1 MLTKGLLM
9 FVLKKCHF
17 NEALIIYTINLY
29 QSKII
34 IMVHYGIMNI
44 KYIIPRIYSENY
56 YDDYDG
62 IDEYNKYQNNLRL

>member
-29 QSKII
+29 ENHGTLRYFNYKSLSS
-34 IMVHYGIMNI
+34 NI
-44 KYIIPRIYSENY
+44 LFIN
-56 YDDYDG
+56 
-62 IDEYNKYQNNLRL
+62 